1 MLERK
6 VRRPLLSPKMRVAIA
21 IGVIG
26 LLVVLAFFAPPE
38 GESTNVTGDQAAT
51 PTLSITHL
59 VDTVTVNRGAMLN
72 GVHIM
77 VTKVMEAQ
85 QFSDDHKRTGAYTI
99 RVLVH
104 ATNDGAAA
112 IGVQYEESVR
122 LALPNGSEIAPKL
135 ISVNPVALPHASQD
149 GFFDFP
155 VSSQVPLS
163 SLTLQLASG
172 SIPFLVASQ

>member
-1 MLERK
+1 
-6 VRRPLLSPKMRVAIA
+6 
-21 IGVIG
+21 
-26 LLVVLAFFAPPE
+26 
-38 GESTNVTGDQAAT
+38 
-51 PTLSITHL
+51 
-59 VDTVTVNRGAMLN
+59 
-72 GVHIM
+72 
-77 VTKVMEAQ
+77 MEAQ

-99 RVLVH
+99 RVFVH

-122 LALPNGSEIAPKL
+122 LALPNGSEIAPKF
-135 ISVNPVALPHASQD
+135 ISVNPVALPHTSED